1 MAKQLHKRLSDEEVK
16 ILLEKYMNEKAELSY
31 ILETLGKERRFL

>member
-16 ILLEKYMNEKAELSY
+16 ILLEKYMNEKVELSY